1 MWYLIVSI
9 PDHCT
14 LLTLLSYHTVYSR
27 VGCLQS
33 YLDAGMEISSKAG
46 PNDPLLFTSKMV
58 RTVALTKK
66 TFSKKLV
73 IKIIA
78 NCACYCT
85 APVNV
90 HLF

>member
-1 MWYLIVSI
+1 MTPYF
-9 PDHCT
+9 
-14 LLTLLSYHTVYSR
+14 
-27 VGCLQS
+27 
-33 YLDAGMEISSKAG
+33 
-46 PNDPLLFTSKMV
+46 FTSKMV

-73 IKIIA
+73 TTIIV

-90 HLF
+90 HLFQFSAVFTLKCELTNNIIIFAL